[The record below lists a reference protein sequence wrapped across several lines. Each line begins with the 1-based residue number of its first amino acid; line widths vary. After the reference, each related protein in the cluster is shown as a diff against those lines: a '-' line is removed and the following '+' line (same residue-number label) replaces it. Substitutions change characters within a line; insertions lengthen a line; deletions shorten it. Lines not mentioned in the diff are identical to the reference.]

1 MAWPPHLKAHSHS
14 YSFTTGMNCTDLYP
28 PSEVIS
34 PTILLCPLLNLR
46 LQGHTPKL
54 RDPCFAEIVVIL
66 KTKNDEEIEAD
77 KFVRRDYVCKNEL
90 VCFLLNFSS
99 YTSCF
104 FYVCLND
111 YILE

>member
-1 MAWPPHLKAHSHS
+1 MGK
-14 YSFTTGMNCTDLYP
+14 D
-28 PSEVIS
+28 IS
-34 PTILLCPLLNLR
+34 RFKKFLL
-46 LQGHTPKL
+46 
-54 RDPCFAEIVVIL
+54 DYIL